1 MVNSN
6 AKINKFQVVGTLLE
20 KQVLRFDISMNDS
33 PPMDI
38 DQGLKKLTHNCL
50 SNCLIGRSGYNSLEK
65 LSSFTE
71 LKYEDVT
78 IFIIVHF
85 EQS

>member
-20 KQVLRFDISMNDS
+20 KQVLRFDISMNNP

-38 DQGLKKLTHNCL
+38 D
-50 SNCLIGRSGYNSLEK
+50 
-65 LSSFTE
+65 
-71 LKYEDVT
+71 
-78 IFIIVHF
+78 
-85 EQS
+85 